1 MFIFKKFMG
10 ETKFPSIVVRE
21 EEKIVETVEAP
32 KVEKKAASKKKV
44 AEKPVEITNEEKS
57 EE

>member
-1 MFIFKKFMG
+1 MFIFKKFKG
-10 ETKFPSIVVRE
+10 ETKFPNIVARE
-21 EEKIVETVEAP
+21 EEKIVKTVEAP
-32 KVEKKAASKKKV
+32 KVEKKAAAKKKV

>member
-44 AEKPVEITNEEKS
+44 AEKPVEITNEE
-57 EE
+57 